1 MPFVILRYDN
11 KYRFFTLEAP
21 VPLVRK
27 LAKNLRKIS
36 FQMKLDNE
44 TRVTGDMA
52 RTGLTLRNV
61 MDAIESEG
69 WDLTQASTG
78 GHTPGSMG
86 NELYVFSKPRSPS
99 LKKNNENVSAE
110 DEKSAAAEALSSP
123 PMLMPPPPKKK
134 TKVRKE

>member
-1 MPFVILRYDN
+1 
-11 KYRFFTLEAP
+11 
-21 VPLVRK
+21 
-27 LAKNLRKIS
+27 
-36 FQMKLDNE
+36 MKMNDE

-52 RTGLTLRNV
+52 RTDLTLRNV

-69 WDLTQASTG
+69 WDLSQASTG

-99 LKKNNENVSAE
+99 LKKNDGDAPAE
-110 DEKSAAAEALSSP
+110 DEKSAAAAEASSSL

-134 TKVRKE
+134 QKL